1 MGMLKK
7 WTINSGG
14 YIFLIAIVAALVCK
28 VTLFKSG
35 VLIVNDVDFHYAR
48 AMSTIHALMDHQIVP
63 QLDPTAVNGF
73 GYSWNQFYGPLPT
86 YFIAAVFFVTKNI
99 GFSVNL
105 VSFIAVFLIGWMM
118 FRYINYRTQSKAS
131 ALVASLMMMTSTSV
145 LVNLYL
151 FTGYGS
157 LFALFFAIMA
167 LYGIQ
172 IILDEEQNFR
182 GIMML
187 AVGGSGM
194 LLSHSLTCFIMLVYI
209 VLLLLWQ
216 VKSSFKKIKPFIL
229 AALLSFGLSA
239 YFLLPFVEL
248 KRFNL
253 YNQFN
258 ENFLHVFMWKNPGA
272 LNSSRLPFDKMLFP
286 EDFGV
291 TNFPTVLLF
300 ISLILCIGLLIKT
313 KSNQQEKRL
322 KNSQIIIFLLF
333 GFSIFVLCS
342 TWIDWKKMPSIF
354 WTMQYTTR
362 IVFYVSGI
370 AFSIFIGLAYS
381 RLTEVMPK
389 VLTLVTTVI
398 LVGISLGL
406 GQASIYS
413 KHNIYTVN
421 YNRLAGVDSNFSI
434 NGQERL
440 KTAIGEFFPTA
451 IGTQDKS
458 LTAIIME
465 AKHAFWFSNEY
476 IYPNLEKR
484 KVKGY
489 LDVDTKKQATI
500 DNLTTSKFRS
510 QITFDVKKTSKITRI
525 ELPKIYYPGYK
536 AYSSLNSKKE
546 KLLVQPSKNGYVQ
559 INLPKGTS
567 GKIVTYYGLSR
578 ATVIGLLITGITII
592 MIIVWTLKQTYRR
605 KKTV

>member
-1 MGMLKK
+1 MLKK
-7 WTINSGG
+7 WAINSGG
-14 YIFLIAIVAALVCK
+14 YIFIIAFVAALVCK

-48 AMSTIHALMDHQIVP
+48 AMSTIHALMDHQLIP
-63 QLDPTAVNGF
+63 QLDPTAVDGF

-86 YFIAAVFFVTKNI
+86 YFIAIVFLVTKNI

-105 VSFIAVFLIGWMM
+105 VSFIAVFLIGWLM
-118 FRYINYRTQSKAS
+118 FRYINYRTRSKPS
-131 ALVASLMMMTSTSV
+131 ALVAALMMMTSTSV

-157 LFALFFAIMA
+157 LSALFFAIMA

-172 IILDEEQNFR
+172 IILDETQNFR
-182 GIMML
+182 GIVML
-187 AVGGSGM
+187 AVGGAGM

-209 VLLLLWQ
+209 IMLLLWQ
-216 VKSSFKKIKPFIL
+216 ATSTLKKIKSFIL
-229 AALLSFGLSA
+229 SALLSFGLSA

-248 KRFNL
+248 KRLNI

-272 LNSSRLPFDKMLFP
+272 LNSSRLTFDKMLFP
-286 EDFGV
+286 ADFGV
-291 TNFPTVLLF
+291 TNFPNILLF

-313 KSNQQEKRL
+313 KPNQQGKSL
-322 KNSQIIIFLLF
+322 KNSQIIVFLLF
-333 GFSIFVLCS
+333 GLSIFVLCS
-342 TWIDWKKMPSIF
+342 TWIDWTKMPSIF
-354 WTMQYTTR
+354 WTMQYTAR

-370 AFSIFIGLAYS
+370 AFSIFIGLSYS
-381 RLTEVMPK
+381 RLTEVMPR
-389 VLTLVTTVI
+389 VLTVITTVI

-406 GQASIYS
+406 GQASIYA

-421 YNRLAGVDSNFSI
+421 YNRLAGVDSNYAI

-458 LTAIIME
+458 LTDIIAE
-465 AKHAFWFSNEY
+465 TKHAFWLSDNY

-489 LDVDTKKQATI
+489 LDLDTNQQAGI
-500 DNLTTSKFRS
+500 DNLNTSKFRS
-510 QITFDVKKTSKITRI
+510 RITFDVKESSKMRRL

-536 AYSSLNSKKE
+536 AYSSLNGKKE

-559 INLPKGTS
+559 INLPKGMS
-567 GKIVTYYGLSR
+567 GKIVSYYGLSR
-578 ATVIGLLITGITII
+578 ASVIGLLLTGITII
-592 MIIVWTLKQTYRR
+592 LIIVWMCKQTYHR
-605 KKTV
+605 KKIA